1 MENDG
6 YSYNELVL
14 KSFGHPQHAGALS
27 VAGPQH
33 IGQAQESA
41 HGSRVILRCHFDGQ
55 RISEMRFSAWGC
67 PHFIAAAE
75 MLCAALETRTLA
87 ELGTFDIR
95 DIQKVLAVPVE
106 KTGRILTLED
116 ALEALKASLSQAKG
130 R

>member
-1 MENDG
+1 MENDAFG
-6 YSYNELVL
+6 YNELVL
-14 KSFGHPQHAGALS
+14 KSFANPRHAGVLS

-41 HGSRVILRCHFDGQ
+41 HGPRVVLRCHFDGQ

-75 MLCAALETRTLA
+75 LLCAALESRTLA
-87 ELGTFDIR
+87 ELGAFDIR

-130 R
+130 Q